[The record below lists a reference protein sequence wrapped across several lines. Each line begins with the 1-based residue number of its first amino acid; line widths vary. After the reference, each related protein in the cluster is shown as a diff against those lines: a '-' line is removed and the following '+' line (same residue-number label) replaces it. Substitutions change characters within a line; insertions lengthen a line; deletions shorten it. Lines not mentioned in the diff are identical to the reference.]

1 MNSLNNFTRL
11 YIWTW
16 EENHYDN
23 HDTITY
29 ICPFF
34 SFNSSNYSYWSFGI
48 LVITYLKRYKKI
60 NPLIIN
66 ITHQAVSKRHT
77 GALKPSS
84 PSSHMQ
90 FTCGMKQLSI
100 TTPPEW
106 DARLLHSPF
115 SPPPPPFQHDP
126 LTIQRL
132 PFKLIGGESH
142 CVKKFFQKAFKGYKI
157 FACDLCLKRQKW
169 VQHWIIYP
177 NFTFSWKPIHI
188 NMHYLSG

>member
-1 MNSLNNFTRL
+1 MASWLL
-11 YIWTW
+11 LILK
-16 EENHYDN
+16 
-23 HDTITY
+23 DTKK
-29 ICPFF
+29 
-34 SFNSSNYSYWSFGI
+34 
-48 LVITYLKRYKKI
+48 LKI

-90 FTCGMKQLSI
+90 FTYGMKQLSI

-157 FACDLCLKRQKW
+157 FACDFCLKRQK
-169 VQHWIIYP
+169 
-177 NFTFSWKPIHI
+177 
-188 NMHYLSG
+188 

>member
-1 MNSLNNFTRL
+1 MTSLNNFTRL
-11 YIWTW
+11 HIWTW

-23 HDTITY
+23 HDIITY

-77 GALKPSS
+77 GAPKPSS

-90 FTCGMKQLSI
+90 FTSMAWSNEALLLPLNGMQGYSTLLS
-100 TTPPEW
+100 
-106 DARLLHSPF
+106 L
-115 SPPPPPFQHDP
+115 PPPPPISTWSSDNP
-126 LTIQRL
+126 AA
-132 PFKLIGGESH
+132 P
-142 CVKKFFQKAFKGYKI
+142 V
-157 FACDLCLKRQKW
+157 
-169 VQHWIIYP
+169 
-177 NFTFSWKPIHI
+177 
-188 NMHYLSG
+188 